1 LNSTVFLFHHL
12 HSTQLDSM
20 IADSSSIDPTVSPE
34 AFSKAPTGSP
44 IDPLHS
50 VTSSRIS
57 PQSSSSPS
65 STLSVA
71 QTIDRALHYRSVSS
85 LTTFETSIAR
95 STSEICTNSPSSN
108 VPSSRILPYKLSYS
122 TSVLPLSISPCPPI
136 VPNLSS
142 HLSRISSTS
151 HAGMISLPGSPLP
164 LVYSTSHSTLG
175 IAPTRPRSINS
186 SSSHPSLT
194 SKFVFKITSM
204 IPHSLL
210 LSWNV
215 LLHCTSQDNGFGRRE
230 LHH

>member
-1 LNSTVFLFHHL
+1 MNSTVFLFHHL

-85 LTTFETSIAR
+85 LTTTKLASKRSQYISRLAPDTIGIVRGRRCRLKLQVSFELSGLRPAR
-95 STSEICTNSPSSN
+95 KGT
-108 VPSSRILPYKLSYS
+108 
-122 TSVLPLSISPCPPI
+122 
-136 VPNLSS
+136 
-142 HLSRISSTS
+142 
-151 HAGMISLPGSPLP
+151 AGC
-164 LVYSTSHSTLG
+164 
-175 IAPTRPRSINS
+175 PTRTDFTAFYPA
-186 SSSHPSLT
+186 
-194 SKFVFKITSM
+194 
-204 IPHSLL
+204 LL
-210 LSWNV
+210 LSE
-215 LLHCTSQDNGFGRRE
+215 R
-230 LHH
+230 